1 METQSPALNPAQY
14 VNTAAA
20 GRDCG
25 TCTLCCKVFD
35 VPSLNKPAGKWCTH
49 CSPGKGCGIHET
61 RPDHCRSFFCMWMTV
76 DWLGPEWKP
85 EIAKFVLTIDPVSK
99 FMLVQ
104 VDPGS
109 PKAWRE
115 KPYYAQFQHWARAMM
130 PREQLVVILNGNR
143 ATVVMPDG
151 ETELGVIGPQ
161 DRLGV
166 KMRMTPNGPTYDLQR
181 TKAGV

>member
-1 METQSPALNPAQY
+1 METSPNVLNPAQY
-14 VNTAAA
+14 VNVAAP

-35 VPSLNKPAGKWCTH
+35 VPSLSKPAGKWCTH
-49 CSPGKGCGIHET
+49 CAPGKGCGIHQT
-61 RPDHCRSFFCMWMTV
+61 RPEHCRSFFCMWMTA

-85 EIAKFVLTIDPVSK
+85 EIAKFVMTIDPISK
-99 FMLVQ
+99 YMLVQ

-115 KPYYAQFQHWARAMM
+115 KPYLEQFRHWARAMV
-130 PREQLVVILNGNR
+130 PRDQLVVILNGNR

-151 ETELGVIGPQ
+151 DTEVGVVGPQ

-166 KMRMTPNGPTYDLQR
+166 KMRMTPGGPVFELQHN
-181 TKAGV
+181 KVGV